1 MSWLLAASVPG
12 FLMLSTVGLQRLES
26 VLHNDE
32 PSAAQRVTRLEKAAR
47 TAREEAATRIL
58 DEFPGGGPRRAPVLG
73 LLADEPGLPTRP
85 NPLFRPSELANPV

>member
-26 VLHNDE
+26 VIHDGG
-32 PSAAQRVTRLEKAAR
+32 PSPAQQVTRLEQAAR
-47 TAREEAATRIL
+47 TAREQVATRIL
-58 DEFPGGGPRRAPVLG
+58 DEFSGGGPRRGPTLG

-85 NPLFRPSELANPV
+85 NPLFRPSELANRV